1 MGGQQ
6 FRQFFTAGA
15 RSSLLGPVPMGMAI
29 KSPMMGFPP
38 ARPFHPHARYYNN
51 NNTTTTTAASSSS
64 SLSSITNTVSG
75 TPYVIMSLITVQ
87 VFSLANTLT
96 QEQRKQTSNH

>member
-6 FRQFFTAGA
+6 FRQFFTAST

-29 KSPMMGFPP
+29 KSPIMGFPA

-51 NNTTTTTAASSSS
+51 TVTTA
-64 SLSSITNTVSG
+64 SSIAPTV
-75 TPYVIMSLITVQ
+75 ITTAQ
-87 VFSLANTLT
+87 L
-96 QEQRKQTSNH
+96 